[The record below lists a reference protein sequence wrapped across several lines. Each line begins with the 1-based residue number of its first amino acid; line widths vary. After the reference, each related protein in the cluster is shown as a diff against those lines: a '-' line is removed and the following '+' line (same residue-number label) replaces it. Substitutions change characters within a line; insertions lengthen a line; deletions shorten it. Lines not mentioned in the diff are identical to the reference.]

1 MQNQVVFD
9 STTSEAGWLL
19 SASPFLL
26 VGALL
31 VLSGLCVAVVN
42 WKRGWGPRLLGIG
55 LTLMLVFA
63 VPSRYSYYHWKFFT
77 RYLDSGPDQTV
88 EGPVEHYLARQS
100 GEVNFEQFTVNGVPL
115 GFGSQGLPKC
125 FHRPAANGGPI
136 REGLPVRITYN
147 GSCIVKVEIPK
158 EAPAK

>member
-1 MQNQVVFD
+1 MQTQVVFD

-31 VLSGLCVAVVN
+31 VLSGLWVAAVN

-55 LTLMLVFA
+55 LTLILIFA
-63 VPSRYSYYHWKFFT
+63 VPSRYSYYHWVFFSQ
-77 RYLDSGPDQTV
+77 YLDSGPDQTV
-88 EGPVEHYLARQS
+88 EGRVEHFLARQS
-100 GEVNFEQFTVNGVPL
+100 GDVNFEQFTVNGVLL
-115 GFGSQGLPKC
+115 GYGSLGLPKC

-136 REGLPVRITYN
+136 RTGLPVRITYN

-158 EAPAK
+158 PAQAQ

>member
-1 MQNQVVFD
+1 MQTQVIFD
-9 STTSEAGWLL
+9 STTSQVGWLL

-31 VLSGLCVAVVN
+31 VLSGLWVAVVN

-55 LTLMLVFA
+55 LVLMLLCA
-63 VPSRYSYYHWKFFT
+63 VPSRYSYHHWELFSQ
-77 RYLDSGPDQTV
+77 YLDLGPDQSV

-100 GEVNFEQFTVNGVPL
+100 GEVNFEQFTVNGILL
-115 GFGSQGLPKC
+115 GYGSLGLPKC

-158 EAPAK
+158 TSQAK